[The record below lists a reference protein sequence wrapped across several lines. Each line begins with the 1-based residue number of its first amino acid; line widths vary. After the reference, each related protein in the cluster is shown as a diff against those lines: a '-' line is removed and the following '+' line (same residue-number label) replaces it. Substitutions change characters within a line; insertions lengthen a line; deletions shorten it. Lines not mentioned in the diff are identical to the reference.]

1 MFDEFTAALARTQSD
16 YEFFIGCQV
25 DPVATLAG
33 YDLSPEEAAVLT
45 DPERLAMV
53 LNEDLRPRN
62 RPSITISISGRHD
75 WVNRT
80 PRKQQTPTEDRVV
93 REVASLRQA
102 GTDEERS
109 SAALRLIEQI
119 G

>member
-25 DPVATLAG
+25 DPVSTLAG
-33 YDLSPEEAAVLT
+33 YDLTAEEVAVLT

-80 PRKQQTPTEDRVV
+80 PRKQQSPTEDRVV
-93 REVASLRQA
+93 HEVASLRQA